1 MGSQTLYKKNCGNIL
16 KTAICSEFKTVFFK
30 SATPWSHFQN
40 YPLWPHWCI
49 FLYLLLHNCFASQLC
64 FFSKRDTMWLYCFD
78 YNIFAWSVS
87 KSPEGSCVLFQCY
100 VNVAWV
106 KGENGRFYGERVYRE
121 NKSWI
126 KLIFLR
132 EMKWLQI
139 KYRFFKNRRSW
150 TFIAHS
156 NLLRYPWKYF

>member
-1 MGSQTLYKKNCGNIL
+1 MSL
-16 KTAICSEFKTVFFK
+16 KLCFLRVPHLEAIFKTILCDLIDASF
-30 SATPWSHFQN
+30 
-40 YPLWPHWCI
+40 YI
-49 FLYLLLHNCFASQLC
+49 CFYTIALQASFV

-139 KYRFFKNRRSW
+139 KYRFFKNRRSC